1 MAKYPEMQAKM
12 RKEVEEEIG
21 DRLVMQ
27 EDKSNCHYVNAFIS
41 EVLRLRVVVPSSVPH
56 KAMCDTEISEKQF
69 QSQMFKIVTIVSNI
83 LFSVSQR
90 AIRSRRTQ

>member
-12 RKEVEEEIG
+12 RKEVDDQIG

-41 EVLRLRVVVPSSVPH
+41 EVLRLRGVAPLGVPH
-56 KAMCDTEISEKQF
+56 KAICDTEISEKQF
-69 QSQMFKIVTIVSNI
+69 
-83 LFSVSQR
+83 
-90 AIRSRRTQ
+90 